1 MEIKNMLYSNST
13 TKRPIQKASVPQ
25 LVPTFLQ
32 KFMTL
37 WSESDSCLPLLTPN
51 YTIGEQVAQEAH
63 LKRFVDTV
71 TSELIRGSRTKSGR
85 EAMQERTL
93 AAFGI
98 FAKSGLGFEERP
110 LALLLSHGFTLVASE
125 FAQMARRFDPLVSDS
140 DIFQACRN
148 VWVMSGLQLLLGLP
162 VALTPAMFA
171 YSMLYPYT
179 DNYLD
184 DPTIAVD
191 RKSAFNERFAKRLAG
206 EQITPTNSHEQK
218 IYDLV
223 SMIEGQFERSHYPQV
238 FESLLDIHH
247 AQNKSLHLLHNP
259 DEANVLE
266 IGFEK
271 GGTSVLADGYL
282 VAGSL
287 TEAQAQFIFGYGV
300 LLQLADDLRDVQE
313 DRQDG
318 MLTIYSQTAGHWP
331 LDALANRTF
340 HFGAQ
345 VLENVECFDASERKP
360 MQELM
365 QRSLV
370 LLLLDAIAATHAL
383 YSQPYLRDIEIFSPL
398 RFSILRKQREKLVR
412 WSLIGRWVPRN
423 EN

>member
-1 MEIKNMLYSNST
+1 METKNMSSSNST

-37 WSESDSCLPLLTPN
+37 WSESDSDLPRLTPR
-51 YTIGEQVAQEAH
+51 YTIREQVAQEAH
-63 LKRFVDTV
+63 LKQFVDTV
-71 TSELIRGSRTKSGR
+71 TSELKRGSRTKSGR
-85 EAMQERTL
+85 EAMQERIL

-98 FAKSGLGFEERP
+98 FAKSGLGIEERP
-110 LALLLSHGFTLVASE
+110 RAILLSHGFIEVASE

-148 VWVMSGLQLLLGLP
+148 ASVMSGLQLLLGLP
-162 VALTPAMFA
+162 VTLTPAMFA

-206 EQITPTNSHEQK
+206 EQISATNSHEQK

-223 SMIEGQFERSHYPQV
+223 GMIEGQFERSHYPQV
-238 FESLLDIHH
+238 FESLLEIHR
-247 AQNKSLHLLHNP
+247 AQNNSLRLLHHP
-259 DEANVLE
+259 DETNVLE

-282 VAGSL
+282 VAGTL

-318 MLTIYSQTAGHWP
+318 MLTIYSQTAGHHP

-340 HFGAQ
+340 HFGAK
-345 VLENVECFDASERKP
+345 VLENMACFDTSELNP
-360 MQELM
+360 TQELM
-365 QRSLV
+365 QRSLL

-412 WSLIGRWVPRN
+412 ASSMGRWVFIDR
-423 EN
+423 